1 MCHYIEAEIREAL
14 GETQGGLGYPEKRL
28 KTVQGYL
35 RGLRGTLQKY
45 RTKWIREMDAIDS
58 KRRQVTDELVRRVL
72 KDDERRRDFEARWAE
87 AKARGLREL
96 DAGTYTGEVQPIGLR
111 PPEASKKRASGEC
124 STEESKE
131 TKTYL
136 RPLED
141 PPEGPRRPVVGG
153 STGSNEDP
161 PPPVVPLEAPPLPP
175 PEELPEESRGEGV
188 LPRMAEAPARL
199 RVEEYQELEDEFIRV
214 AKPEDL
220 RHEDFLMWAAVR
232 DTGLGTC
239 SKCRWGSGC
248 LHCDVRKAWAYA
260 CRSTL

>member
-1 MCHYIEAEIREAL
+1 M
-14 GETQGGLGYPEKRL
+14 
-28 KTVQGYL
+28 
-35 RGLRGTLQKY
+35 RGRGDLL
-45 RTKWIREMDAIDS
+45 WE
-58 KRRQVTDELVRRVL
+58 
-72 KDDERRRDFEARWAE
+72 
-87 AKARGLREL
+87 
-96 DAGTYTGEVQPIGLR
+96 
-111 PPEASKKRASGEC
+111 
-124 STEESKE
+124 
-131 TKTYL
+131 
-136 RPLED
+136 
-141 PPEGPRRPVVGG
+141 GG

-161 PPPVVPLEAPPLPP
+161 PPPVVPPEAPPLPP

-260 CRSTL
+260 CRSTLWHTVSERVRPKAKPKGRPRRLA